1 MSALENIVNWFDG
14 ASQLGEG
21 AATMVMVVIA
31 FLGCSTPST
40 NGESE
45 PAPPIESQSEEVQ
58 QEFDR
63 AVELLEDGYWEAAV
77 DEFRLL
83 QGQYTDDATAE
94 VAELYIAR
102 GLLGD
107 IDESFELQDQG
118 EEPALVDDEVFSL
131 LEPLAMSEGVDD
143 RIRYAAQ
150 VYLAAAHALEADID
164 EALLSLEGYPGGSL
178 SPKTLDDDRR
188 WLWPLVAEGLHHQ
201 GRDAES
207 VVAWAKL
214 HALIRADMEE
224 GAQQRADDA
233 GEEPATDSEDW
244 FSGDESPP
252 IADLAV
258 SRAFETE
265 GELKD
270 DELRDFIRHD
280 LALVRAVGVWTLLRG
295 TLDGDTTYDD
305 DEIAAYQEIFND
317 LAPDFLAIGAAD
329 RASELSVALAAVSGP
344 ERLVIGALLP
354 LTGPN
359 RAVGYRALAGM
370 LIAQRSFHA
379 AGEPAVTLVIEDS
392 HSGVEEG
399 YRRLVDEGAVAV
411 VGPLATSEA
420 RQLVEPAGQQDV
432 PVLAKSADRIVPVDE
447 LKTPEHDEDDADS
460 DDEQR
465 ADRAPVYRNF
475 VDALA
480 EARAAAHIAFE
491 ELGDRRAAAVYP
503 DMGYGRV
510 LTEAFVEEFRS
521 LGGEIVADI
530 EYERDASDYVD
541 LASRIAESNPEAIFL
556 PDTGAKVAEISAFFA
571 QEQIWGL
578 TPGEERPDD
587 RRTHVHYLGTSL
599 WQAPIVIEQADSY
612 LQGALIPAWYSPQF
626 QENQTRQFAQVF
638 EAIYGTR
645 ADQFVAFSYDSVNAL
660 RQLLLERGV
669 TDGVGIER
677 AFAQDEW
684 YDGATGRFRFGEDG
698 EPHRELRYLTIDDG
712 QWEVHDSTVM
722 TPIDGRRAL
731 ESELEDEQL
740 ESIDDDAVDEDAVDE
755 EAIDEFDV
763 DDHR

>member
-1 MSALENIVNWFDG
+1 MNWFDG
-14 ASQLGEG
+14 VSQLGEG
-21 AATMVMVVIA
+21 TATLAMVVIA

-40 NGESE
+40 NGDTD

-63 AVELLEDGYWEAAV
+63 AVELLNDGYWEAAV

-107 IDESFELQDQG
+107 IDEQFELQDRG
-118 EEPALVDDEVFSL
+118 EEPESVDDEVFSL
-131 LEPLAMSEGVDD
+131 LEPLAISDGVDD
-143 RIRYAAQ
+143 RIRFAAQ
-150 VYLAAAHALEADID
+150 VYLAAAHALEGDVD
-164 EALLSLEGYPGGSL
+164 EALLSLEDYPGGSL

-188 WLWPLVAEGLHHQ
+188 WLWPLVAEGLHRQ

-207 VVAWAKL
+207 VVAWGNL
-214 HALIRADMEE
+214 HALVRADIEDE
-224 GAQQRADDA
+224 AQQRADDNGDEA
-233 GEEPATDSEDW
+233 AMESEDW
-244 FSGDESPP
+244 FGGDELPP

-258 SRAFETE
+258 SRAFEAE
-265 GELKD
+265 GELD
-270 DELRDFIRHD
+270 DDVLRDFIRHD
-280 LALVRAVGVWTLLRG
+280 LALVRAVGVWTLLRS
-295 TLDGDTTYDD
+295 TLDGDSTYDD
-305 DEIAAYQEIFND
+305 DEIAAYQEIFNE

-370 LIAQRSFHA
+370 LIAQRAFHA

-392 HSGVEEG
+392 HTGVEEG

-420 RQLVEPAGQQDV
+420 RQLVEPAGRYDV
-432 PVLAKSADRIVPVDE
+432 PVLAKAADRIVPVEDLETTELDE
-447 LKTPEHDEDDADS
+447 GADRERRGDAEG
-460 DDEQR
+460 DDEQP
-465 ADRAPVYRNF
+465 AIRAPMFRNF

-491 ELGDRRAAAVYP
+491 ELDDRRAAVVYP

-521 LGGEIVADI
+521 LGGEIVAEI

-541 LASRIAESNPEAIFL
+541 LASRVAASNPEAIFL

-578 TPGEERPDD
+578 TPGEQRPDD

-612 LQGALIPAWYSPQF
+612 LQGALIPAWYAPQF
-626 QENQTRQFAQVF
+626 QENQTRQFAQIF

-669 TDGVGIER
+669 TDGAGIRR
-677 AFAQDEW
+677 AFGQDEW
-684 YDGATGRFRFGEDG
+684 YDGATGRFRFGDDG

-722 TPIDGRRAL
+722 TPIDGRLAL

-740 ESIDDDAVDEDAVDE
+740 ESIDDDAVE
-755 EAIDEFDV
+755 ESDIDESDA
-763 DDHR
+763 DDQL

>member
-1 MSALENIVNWFDG
+1 MNWFDG
-14 ASQLGEG
+14 VSQLGEG
-21 AATMVMVVIA
+21 TATLAMVVIA

-40 NGESE
+40 NGDTD

-63 AVELLEDGYWEAAV
+63 AVELLNDGYWEAAV

-107 IDESFELQDQG
+107 IDEQFELQDRG
-118 EEPALVDDEVFSL
+118 EEPESVDDEVFSL
-131 LEPLAMSEGVDD
+131 LEPLAISDGVDD
-143 RIRYAAQ
+143 RIRFAAQ
-150 VYLAAAHALEADID
+150 VYLAAAHALEGDVD
-164 EALLSLEGYPGGSL
+164 EALLSLEDYPGGSL

-188 WLWPLVAEGLHHQ
+188 WLWPLVAEGLHRQ

-207 VVAWAKL
+207 VVAWGNL
-214 HALIRADMEE
+214 HALVRADIEDE
-224 GAQQRADDA
+224 AQQRADDNGDEA
-233 GEEPATDSEDW
+233 AMDSEDW
-244 FSGDESPP
+244 FGGDELPP

-258 SRAFETE
+258 SRAFEAE
-265 GELKD
+265 GELD
-270 DELRDFIRHD
+270 DDVLRDFIRHD
-280 LALVRAVGVWTLLRG
+280 LALVRAVGFWTLLRG
-295 TLDGDTTYDD
+295 TLDGDSTYDE
-305 DEIAAYQEIFND
+305 DEIAAYQEIFNE

-370 LIAQRSFHA
+370 LIAQRAFHA

-392 HSGVEEG
+392 HTGVEEG

-420 RQLVEPAGQQDV
+420 RQLVEPAGRYDV
-432 PVLAKSADRIVPVDE
+432 PVLAKAADRIVPVEELETTELDE
-447 LKTPEHDEDDADS
+447 AADRERRGDAEG
-460 DDEQR
+460 DDEQP
-465 ADRAPVYRNF
+465 AIRAPMFRNF

-491 ELGDRRAAAVYP
+491 ELDDRRAAVVYP

-521 LGGEIVADI
+521 LGGEIVAEI

-541 LASRIAESNPEAIFL
+541 LASRVAASNPEAIFL

-578 TPGEERPDD
+578 TPGEQRPDD

-612 LQGALIPAWYSPQF
+612 LQGALIPAWYAPQF
-626 QENQTRQFAQVF
+626 QENQTRQFAQIF

-669 TDGVGIER
+669 TDGAGIRR
-677 AFAQDEW
+677 AFGQDEW
-684 YDGATGRFRFGEDG
+684 YDGATGRFRFGDDG

-722 TPIDGRRAL
+722 TPIDGRLAL

-740 ESIDDDAVDEDAVDE
+740 ESIDDDAVE
-755 EAIDEFDV
+755 ESDIDESDA
-763 DDHR
+763 DDQL